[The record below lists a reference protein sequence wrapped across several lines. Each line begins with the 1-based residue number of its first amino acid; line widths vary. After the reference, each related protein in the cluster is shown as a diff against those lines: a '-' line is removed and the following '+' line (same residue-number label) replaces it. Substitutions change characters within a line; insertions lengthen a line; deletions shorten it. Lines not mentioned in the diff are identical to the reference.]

1 MKKVLLVSICMLM
14 ALFSMNADPLISGS
28 GKLADINTET
38 IDVTFDLGDGE
49 DSESSWKIG
58 LTSDV
63 STLKEENV
71 TDLTSV
77 VLGLQDD
84 NTGKPDGNVYLYW
97 IIKGG
102 QKLKIALNAEG
113 ALSGG
118 SGKTIDWTTS
128 WTSVG
133 DSTSSSNSGSVQSL
147 GGIPSQ
153 DTPVIEKEAYTAK
166 KIVFDRTVPTKSVE
180 IGNAA
185 LTIVTENVEEKFP
198 ASYSSNLTVSVSP
211 AQ

>member
-1 MKKVLLVSICMLM
+1 MRKVLLVSICMLI
-14 ALFSMNADPLISGS
+14 ALFSMNADPVISGD
-28 GKLADINTET
+28 GQLADKTAKDIT
-38 IDVTFDLGDGE
+38 VTFNLGEGE
-49 DSESSWKIG
+49 GSESSWKIG

-63 STLKEENV
+63 STLNAETV

-113 ALSGG
+113 ALSDG
-118 SGKTIDWTTS
+118 SGHTIDWTTS

-133 DSTSSSNSGSVQSL
+133 DDTSSSNSGSAQSL
-147 GGIPSQ
+147 GGIPVQ
-153 DTPVIEKEAYTAK
+153 DTPVTEEAYKTEK
-166 KIVFDRTVPTKSVE
+166 PVFDRTVPTKSVE
-180 IGNAA
+180 IGNAQ

-198 ASYSSNLTVSVSP
+198 ASYSSKLTVSVSP
-211 AQ
+211 VD

>member
-14 ALFSMNADPLISGS
+14 ALFSMNAVPLISGS
-28 GKLADINTET
+28 GNLADKDTKT

-63 STLKEENV
+63 STLEEENV

-102 QKLKIALNAEG
+102 QKLKIALNAVG

-118 SGKTIDWTTS
+118 SGNTIDWRTS

-133 DSTSSSNSGSVQSL
+133 DATSSSNSGSPQSL

-153 DTPVIEKEAYTAK
+153 DTPVIEEAYTTE

-198 ASYSSNLTVSVSP
+198 ASYSSKLTVFVSP
-211 AQ
+211 VE

>member
-14 ALFSMNADPLISGS
+14 ALFSMNAVPLISGS
-28 GKLADINTET
+28 GDLADKDTKT

-63 STLKEENV
+63 STLEEENV

-102 QKLKIALNAEG
+102 QKLKIALNAVG

-118 SGKTIDWTTS
+118 SGNTIDWTTS

-133 DSTSSSNSGSVQSL
+133 DATSSSNSGSPQSL

-153 DTPVIEKEAYTAK
+153 DTPVIEEAYTK
-166 KIVFDRTVPTKSVE
+166 EKIVFDRTVPTKSVE

-198 ASYSSNLTVSVSP
+198 ASYSSELTVSVSP
-211 AQ
+211 VE